1 MKNIFELSV
10 SVFLFNFQHN
20 CATSSPD
27 LASLRLHVATH
38 FLPADLKK
46 VNVKQYVKQWRRS
59 PALGCKQLRRP
70 FHVVCAV

>member
-38 FLPADLKK
+38 FLPADL
-46 VNVKQYVKQWRRS
+46 NQMNVKQWRRS

>member
-10 SVFLFNFQHN
+10 SVFLFNFQHS

-38 FLPADLKK
+38 FLPANLKK
-46 VNVKQYVKQWRRS
+46 VNVKQWRRS

>member
-10 SVFLFNFQHN
+10 SVFLFNFQHR

-38 FLPADLKK
+38 FLPADLNKM
-46 VNVKQYVKQWRRS
+46 NVKQWKRS

>member
-10 SVFLFNFQHN
+10 SVFLFNFQHR

-38 FLPADLKK
+38 FLPADL
-46 VNVKQYVKQWRRS
+46 NQMNVKQWRRS